1 MAASTADYRIL
12 SSDPPPR
19 HSQAAPPRV
28 HWPLHAPATAQLQL
42 GLVRHAALDPE
53 FGPDPGQLD
62 MAIHAQS
69 RTRLCIEIENAHR
82 QPWKVPHSVV
92 PRHPALPKQAQNQ
105 ALDYTVVWDDPA
117 SFGFTVLRTSSN
129 ERLFDTAGLGLTMK
143 DQYLELSTRLTG
155 EAADDDDPRQPVNL
169 YGLGENMGPLRREPG
184 TTSTHWARD
193 CPCKPHQNLYGSHPF
208 FLQILPSG
216 RAHGVLLLTSNGM
229 DVVMSPEGDRLT
241 YKIIGGAIE
250 LYVFTGPTPQQVIQ
264 QYTQL
269 IGRPCMVP
277 YFTLGFHMCRWGYDT
292 VDKAKA
298 VVAEFRRHALPL
310 EALWIDIDYMDDY
323 KCFTFDRI
331 RYPVKRLAAL
341 AHELHANNQH
351 LIMILDPGIKLQYQI
366 GLYEPYDE
374 GVSRNLFIKR
384 RITPEEA
391 AEDKK
396 AKLRAG
402 DLVDFV
408 GKVWPGKTVFPDW
421 FHPEAQDYWTEH
433 IAAWLQQ
440 VPLDGLWIDMNE
452 AASFHDGDCSHIE
465 SSEDRPVRLSD
476 FAPADPTDAL
486 DGECQKKG
494 TLLQPQHLQQ
504 PQHAPSHSALKK
516 KRKHA
521 QPHSTHSKGG
531 HHHPTDTPPKEEIVL
546 REHEYEEQHD
556 PHVLERHKDHGYLL
570 SMRLKEDTT
579 SEEEESRPPV
589 IYTRPNQPPYNI
601 NNNNEYAE
609 LEYRTISV
617 DALHHGD
624 ITEYDAHNLY
634 GHMEGIATYQAL
646 RTIQPTKKPFI
657 LSRSTFVGSGQ
668 YVAKWTGDNQS
679 TEEDMRASIA
689 GLLNFQLFGIS
700 MVGADIGGFGDAA
713 SDELLI
719 RWHQLGAFYP
729 FMRNH
734 NCIVNPPQE
743 PYISTPLIEATR
755 ASLHLRYRLLPLWY
769 TLFYR
774 AHHDGRM
781 VCSPLWVLEPKD
793 PELLTID
800 DQFLVGE
807 SLLIS
812 PALCLEQNVVEARFP
827 PGRWYDLHSGV
838 LEVYVGLTRGGDT
851 ISSDVVEIDAPLS
864 KIPVHVRGGHIL
876 ALASAQDGTVLETTR
891 QVRDA
896 PLQILV
902 ALDETE
908 RARGECYHDDD
919 SFEAT
924 DGTLVKM
931 EARPGMFT
939 LIAHAARSKE
949 HGEGDDCT
957 GEVSEDEDEDDE
969 KVEYLQLPP
978 MGQEGKR
985 PTAIKSISI
994 WGLSL
999 GSMLNRKG
1007 GRVSEDE
1014 AKSSAQLESHQV
1026 RLSIVS
1032 RPVECAGI
1040 QHRYDLRAVAEEEV
1054 RVRWDATQAQLVVEL
1069 KHPEGLVLAGD
1080 QGLQLDWSDAL
1091 VA

>member
-1 MAASTADYRIL
+1 MAADTADYRIL
-12 SSDPPPR
+12 SSDPPPL
-19 HSQAAPPRV
+19 HSHAAPPRV
-28 HWPLHAPATAQLQL
+28 LWPLHSTDKARLQL
-42 GLVRHAALDPE
+42 GLVRHAALDSE
-53 FGPDPGQLD
+53 FGPDPRLLD
-62 MAIHAQS
+62 MTIHAQS
-69 RTRLCIEIENAHR
+69 RTRLCIEVENAHR
-82 QPWKVPHSVV
+82 QPWKVPHSIV
-92 PRHPALPKQAQNQ
+92 PRHPAPGQTQQ
-105 ALDYTVVWDDPA
+105 QQLDYTVVWDDPE
-117 SFGFTVLRTSSN
+117 SFGFTVLRNSTN
-129 ERLFDTAGLGLTMK
+129 ERLFDTAGLGLTVK

-155 EAADDDDPRQPVNL
+155 EATDEGGRGRPANL

-193 CPCKPHQNLYGSHPF
+193 SPCKPHRNLYGSHPF
-208 FLQILPSG
+208 FIQILPSG
-216 RAHGVLLLTSNGM
+216 RAHGVLLLSSNGM
-229 DVVMSPEGDRLT
+229 DVVISPEGDRLT

-250 LYVFTGPTPQQVIQ
+250 LYIFTGPTPQQVIQ

-277 YFTLGFHMCRWGYDT
+277 YFSLGFHMCRWGYDT
-292 VDKAKA
+292 VDKARDVLVQFK
-298 VVAEFRRHALPL
+298 RHGLPL
-310 EALWIDIDYMDDY
+310 EALWIDIDYMEHY
-323 KCFTFDRI
+323 KCFTFDQT
-331 RYPVKRLAAL
+331 RYPVKQVAILAD
-341 AHELHANNQH
+341 ELHANNQH
-351 LIMILDPGIKLQYQI
+351 LIMILDPGIKLQYQM

-374 GVSRNLFIKR
+374 GVARNLFIKR
-384 RITPEEA
+384 KVTAQEA
-391 AEDKK
+391 AEDKT

-421 FHPEAQDYWTEH
+421 FHPETQDYWTRH
-433 IAAWLQQ
+433 ITAWLQQ
-440 VPLDGLWIDMNE
+440 VPLDGIWIDMNE

-476 FAPADPTDAL
+476 FAPAEPEDSL
-486 DGECQKKG
+486 DEESQTKG
-494 TLLQPQHLQQ
+494 PLLQPQHLQQ
-504 PQHAPSHSALKK
+504 PQHAHLDSDVKK
-516 KRKHA
+516 KRKNA
-521 QPHSTHSKGG
+521 QPHSTHSKDG
-531 HHHPTDTPPKEEIVL
+531 HHHHSDTQPKEAIAL
-546 REHEYEEQHD
+546 REHEYEESHGPD
-556 PHVLERHKDHGYLL
+556 VLERHKDHGYLP
-570 SMRLKEDTT
+570 SMRL
-579 SEEEESRPPV
+579 EEEDATVGEERRPPV

-609 LEYRTISV
+609 LEYRTVSV
-617 DALHHGD
+617 DSLHHGG

-668 YVAKWTGDNQS
+668 YVAKWTGDNWS
-679 TEEDMRASIA
+679 SEEDMRASIA

-743 PYISTPLIEATR
+743 PYISATLTEATR
-755 ASLHLRYRLLPLWY
+755 TCLDLRYRLLPHWY

-781 VCSPLWVLEPKD
+781 VCSPLWIIDPKD
-793 PELLTID
+793 PELLTVD

-812 PALCLEQNVVEARFP
+812 PALSLEQSVVEARFP
-827 PGRWYDLHSGV
+827 PGRWYDLYSGR
-838 LEVYVGLTRGGDT
+838 LEVLVGSAGRGLV
-851 ISSDVVEIDAPLS
+851 SSEKVEIDAPLE
-864 KIPVHVRGGHIL
+864 KIPVHVHGGHIL
-876 ALASAQDGTVLETTR
+876 ALASAQDGTFLETTR

-896 PLQILV
+896 PLEILV

-919 SFEAT
+919 SFET
-924 DGTLVKM
+924 VDGTLVRM
-931 EARPGMFT
+931 EARPGMLT
-939 LIAHAARSKE
+939 LIPYAAGSNE
-949 HGEGDDCT
+949 HGGDDDGT
-957 GEVSEDEDEDDE
+957 EGVKEQEAQEDVD
-969 KVEYLQLPP
+969 YLLLPP
-978 MGQEGKR
+978 VGLEGKR
-985 PTAIKSISI
+985 STAIKSINI

-999 GSMLNRKG
+999 GPMLTGRG

-1014 AKSSAQLESHQV
+1014 AKSNAQLESHQV

-1032 RPVECAGI
+1032 RARECEGR
-1040 QHRYDLRAVAEEEV
+1040 QHRYDLRAVAEEEFA
-1054 RVRWDATQAQLVVEL
+1054 VRWDASQAQLVVNI
-1069 KHPEGLVLAGD
+1069 KHPQGLMLAGD

>member
-12 SSDPPPR
+12 SSDPPPL
-19 HSQAAPPRV
+19 HHDAAPPRV
-28 HWPLHAPATAQLQL
+28 HWPLHSTDKTHLQL

-53 FGPDPGQLD
+53 FGPDPRLLD
-62 MAIHAQS
+62 MTVHAQS

-82 QPWKVPHSVV
+82 QPWKVPQSIV
-92 PRHPALPKQAQNQ
+92 PRHPASSKQAQKQ
-105 ALDYTVVWDDPA
+105 AVDYTVVWEDPD
-117 SFGFTVLRTSSN
+117 SFGFTILRTSSN
-129 ERLFDTAGLGLTMK
+129 ERLFDTSGLGLTMK

-155 EAADDDDPRQPVNL
+155 DAADDDDRGRPVNL

-193 CPCKPHQNLYGSHPF
+193 SPCKPHRNLYGSHPF

-229 DVVMSPEGDRLT
+229 DVVMAPEGDRLT
-241 YKIIGGAIE
+241 YKIIGGALE

-277 YFTLGFHMCRWGYDT
+277 YYSLGFHMCRWGYDT

-298 VVAEFRRHALPL
+298 VVAEFKRHALPL
-310 EALWIDIDYMDDY
+310 EALWIDIDYMEDY
-323 KCFTFDRI
+323 KCFTFDQT
-331 RYPVKRLAAL
+331 RYPVKQLAAL
-341 AHELHANNQH
+341 ADELHANNQH
-351 LIMILDPGIKLQYQI
+351 LIMILDPGIKLQYQM

-374 GVSRNLFIKR
+374 GVARNLFIKR
-384 RITPEEA
+384 KITAQEA
-391 AEDKK
+391 AEDKT

-421 FHPEAQDYWTEH
+421 FHPEAQEYWTKH

-440 VPLDGLWIDMNE
+440 VPLDGIWIDMNE

-465 SSEDRPVRLSD
+465 SSDDRPVRLSD
-476 FAPADPTDAL
+476 FAPAEPADPL
-486 DGECQKKG
+486 DEDSPKKG
-494 TLLQPQHLQQ
+494 SLLQPQHLQQ
-504 PQHAPSHSALKK
+504 PQHAQSDSDAKK

-521 QPHSTHSKGG
+521 QAHSTHSKGG
-531 HHHPTDTPPKEEIVL
+531 HHHSDTQPKEEIAL
-546 REHEYEEQHD
+546 REHEYEDLHD
-556 PHVLERHKDHGYLL
+556 PHALERNKDHGYLP
-570 SMRLKEDTT
+570 SMRLKKDPT
-579 SEEEESRPPV
+579 SEQGESRPPV
-589 IYTRPNQPPYNI
+589 IYTRPNQPPYSI

-609 LEYRTISV
+609 LEYRTLSV

-668 YVAKWTGDNQS
+668 YVAKWTGDNWS
-679 TEEDMRASIA
+679 SEEDMRASIA

-713 SDELLI
+713 SEELLI

-743 PYISTPLIEATR
+743 PYISTTLTEVTR
-755 ASLHLRYRLLPLWY
+755 TCLHLRYRLLPHWY

-774 AHHDGRM
+774 ARM
-781 VCSPLWVLEPKD
+781 VCSPLWVLDPKD
-793 PELLTID
+793 PELLAID

-807 SLLIS
+807 SLLVS

-827 PGRWYDLHSGV
+827 PGRWYDLHSGL
-838 LEVYVGLTRGGDT
+838 LEVYVGSTGKEVV
-851 ISSDVVEIDAPLS
+851 SSEVIEIDAPLS
-864 KIPVHVRGGHIL
+864 KIPVHVRGGNIL
-876 ALASAQDGTVLETTR
+876 ALASTRDNTALETTR

-919 SFEAT
+919 SFETA

-931 EARPGMFT
+931 EARPGVFT
-939 LIAHAARSKE
+939 LIAHAARSTE
-949 HGEGDDCT
+949 HDHDDDGA
-957 GEVSEDEDEDDE
+957 GEVRTDEEEDGGVD
-969 KVEYLQLPP
+969 YLQLPP
-978 MGQEGKR
+978 VGHEGQR
-985 PTAIKSISI
+985 STAIQSISV

-999 GSMLNRKG
+999 GAMVARRG
-1007 GRVSEDE
+1007 RRVSADE
-1014 AKSSAQLESHQV
+1014 VKSSAQLESHQV
-1026 RLSIVS
+1026 RS
-1032 RPVECAGI
+1032 
-1040 QHRYDLRAVAEEEV
+1040 
-1054 RVRWDATQAQLVVEL
+1054 T
-1069 KHPEGLVLAGD
+1069 
-1080 QGLQLDWSDAL
+1080 
-1091 VA
+1091 

>member
-1 MAASTADYRIL
+1 MAAPTADYRIL
-12 SSDPPPR
+12 SSAPPPL
-19 HSQAAPPRV
+19 HSHAAPPRV
-28 HWPLHAPATAQLQL
+28 HWPLLSTDKAQLQL

-53 FGPDPGQLD
+53 FGPDPRLLD
-62 MAIHAQS
+62 MTLHAQS
-69 RTRLCIEIENAHR
+69 KTRLCIEIENAHR
-82 QPWKVPHSVV
+82 QPWKVPHSLV
-92 PRHPALPKQAQNQ
+92 PRHPALPRQAQKQ
-105 ALDYTVVWDDPA
+105 ALDYTVVWDDPDV
-117 SFGFTVLRTSSN
+117 FGFTVLRTSSN

-155 EAADDDDPRQPVNL
+155 EAADDDDRGRPVNL

-193 CPCKPHQNLYGSHPF
+193 SPCKPHRNLYGSHPF

-241 YKIIGGAIE
+241 YKVIGGAIE
-250 LYVFTGPTPQQVIQ
+250 LYIFTGPTPQQVIQ

-277 YFTLGFHMCRWGYDT
+277 YFALGFHMCRWGYNT

-298 VVAEFRRHALPL
+298 VVAEFKRHALPL

-323 KCFTFDRI
+323 KCFTFDQI
-331 RYPVKRLAAL
+331 RYPVKQLAAL
-341 AHELHANNQH
+341 ADELHANNQH
-351 LIMILDPGIKLQYQI
+351 LIMILDPGIKLQYQT
-366 GLYEPYDE
+366 GLYKPYDE
-374 GVSRNLFIKR
+374 GVSRNLFVKR
-384 RITPEEA
+384 RITAQEA
-391 AEDKK
+391 AEDKTG
-396 AKLRAG
+396 KLRAS

-421 FHPEAQDYWTEH
+421 FHPEAQKYWTRH
-433 IAAWLQQ
+433 ITTWLKQ
-440 VPLDGLWIDMNE
+440 VPLDGIWIDMNE
-452 AASFHDGDCSHIE
+452 PASFHDGDCSHIE
-465 SSEDRPVRLSD
+465 SSDDRPVRLSD
-476 FAPADPTDAL
+476 FAPADPADSL
-486 DGECQKKG
+486 DEETQKKRP
-494 TLLQPQHLQQ
+494 LLQPQHLQQ
-504 PQHAPSHSALKK
+504 PQHAQSESDTKK

-521 QPHSTHSKGG
+521 QPHSIRRKGG
-531 HHHPTDTPPKEEIVL
+531 HHHHHSDTQPKEEIAL
-546 REHEYEEQHD
+546 REHEYEELHD
-556 PHVLERHKDHGYLL
+556 PHVLERNKAYGSLP
-570 SMRLKEDTT
+570 SMRLKEDIAA
-579 SEEEESRPPV
+579 EGEESRPPV
-589 IYTRPNQPPYNI
+589 IYTRPNQPPYTI

-609 LEYRTISV
+609 LEYRTVSV
-617 DALHHGD
+617 DALHHGN

-668 YVAKWTGDNQS
+668 YVAKWTGDNWS

-743 PYISTPLIEATR
+743 PYISTPLTEATR
-755 ASLHLRYRLLPLWY
+755 VCLHLRYRLLPHWY

-781 VCSPLWVLEPKD
+781 VCSPLWVLNPKD

-812 PALCLEQNVVEARFP
+812 PALSLEQNVVEARFP
-827 PGRWYDLHSGV
+827 PGRWYDLHSGM
-838 LEVYVGLTRGGDT
+838 LEVFVVSTGREA
-851 ISSDVVEIDAPLS
+851 SSSEVVEIDAPLRT
-864 KIPVHVRGGHIL
+864 IPVHVRGGHIL
-876 ALASAQDGTVLETTR
+876 ALASAQGGTVLETTR

-919 SFEAT
+919 SFETA

-931 EARPGMFT
+931 EARPGVLT

-949 HGEGDDCT
+949 RGDDGDDGA
-957 GEVSEDEDEDDE
+957 GEVREEEEEEGVD
-969 KVEYLQLPP
+969 YLQLPP
-978 MGQEGKR
+978 MGHEGKR
-985 PTAIKSISI
+985 STAVKSISI

-999 GSMLNRKG
+999 GTIVAPRG
-1007 GRVSEDE
+1007 GRVSEE
-1014 AKSSAQLESHQV
+1014 AAKSSAQLEAHQV

-1032 RPVECAGI
+1032 RAVECEGI

-1054 RVRWDATQAQLVVEL
+1054 AVHWDATRAQLVVEL
-1069 KHPEGLVLAGD
+1069 KHPGGLILEGD